1 MNDSSDQQSS
11 ALIEGGPDEVERMRS
26 LRQIATLVYVLQ
38 AMSFFVGF
46 TAVIGV
52 ILNHL
57 RLAEV
62 EGTWLESHFIWQIR
76 TFWLGLLGGVIGVLT
91 SLLLVGLLILVGVWI
106 WGIYRVLKGWLNLAD
121 GRPMYSEEP

>member
-76 TFWLGLLGGVIGVLT
+76 TFWLGLLWGVIGVLT

-121 GRPMYSEEP
+121 GRPMYAEEP